1 MALETRI
8 FRILTKNNDIEQ
20 KSLPAD
26 FNLLQMD
33 LARATLVWIRAR
45 CALIGS
51 IAKNLRK
58 LLSASRSYFF

>member
-20 KSLPAD
+20 KSLPAN

-33 LARATLVWIRAR
+33 LARATLAWIRAR

-58 LLSASRSYFF
+58 LPSASRYYFF